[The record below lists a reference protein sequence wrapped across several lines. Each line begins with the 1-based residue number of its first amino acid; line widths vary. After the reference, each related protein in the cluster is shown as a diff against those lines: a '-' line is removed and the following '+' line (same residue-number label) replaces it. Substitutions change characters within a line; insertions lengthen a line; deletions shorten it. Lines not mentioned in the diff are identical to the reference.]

1 MQRNDRV
8 AIVAIAGMG
17 GLGKTELAIQYAK
30 QYVEFYTGG
39 VCWLQAKEFNLDKQ
53 IVEFV
58 QIYLNTSVPQELLSE
73 PITTEQKIAWCW
85 QHWQPPGQV
94 LLVLDDVIDLSS
106 CREILPRDNRF
117 RVLVTTRLRQI
128 DPSFFELSLDV
139 LSLKASLELLTAL
152 IGKNRIN
159 YQRNFAEELC
169 KWLGCLPLGL
179 ELIGR
184 YLAEDPDLSVAE
196 ILKRLETQRLQD
208 EAIELDEQQRRK
220 NYSLMT
226 AQRSVRAAFELS
238 WEQLT
243 SYASQVAQ
251 LLGFFSPNVIPWELV
266 ESTAKQLNWT
276 EQNLKDARKQLYK
289 LHLIQPAGEACYKIH
304 PLIKEFLKDK
314 STKSENEI
322 FKKAFM
328 ASIMPVDDQT
338 TESST
343 NQPFPVITPV
353 VPPSE
358 TVSPTVP
365 VEQPS
370 TPQASS
376 LPSSFPPQLPA
387 WRVFLV
393 RGIFLAAIG
402 AFALVIAKLI
412 SPPPL
417 PNNYFTRGEEPLIN
431 QGIKSNNLLCQ
442 QAFEKKNQGMRAFA
456 NKQFSLAEE
465 NFQDAIKL
473 FKQTNFKC
481 SVDPETLIF
490 LNNAKA
496 NNQGNPLTI
505 AAIVPMNGSE
515 QFNKLSEQ
523 MLRGVAHVQDKFNQ
537 SKGIQG
543 RLLQVIIAK
552 DDNQAEKGKRVA
564 KHLGE
569 NNIPGDTNFRGE
581 VLGVV
586 GHFTSDVT
594 LPSGK
599 VYESERLVAV
609 SPVSTA
615 VRQSNSSP
623 SGYKFDLS
631 PYVFRTAPTD
641 SVAVEKLF
649 QYSQIIPGSG
659 QPAIIYNSEQLY
671 SLSLKEEFERK
682 FGSKRVISCDLSPK
696 SSVDTC
702 ISQTKNAK
710 FRMLD
715 LGSGRT
721 TEVLLAIERNRNKL
735 PLLGGDALYS
745 DDKLPS
751 DFGDRSE
758 NMVLAVASHIEL
770 FSKSFKEESKT
781 LWGTQYVGWRTA
793 SAYDASGAIV
803 EGLRKNPT
811 RSGLFD
817 ALSSR
822 DFSAEGA
829 TAKVQFDELHD
840 RKIAP
845 EDNHKIGV
853 LVQVKK
859 QCIPNDKK
867 MYRFCLLKGY

>member
-1 MQRNDRV
+1 LHQQLQRNDGV

-30 QYVEFYTGG
+30 KYANVYPGG
-39 VCWLQAKEFNLDKQ
+39 ICWLQAKEPNLTTQ
-53 IVEFV
+53 IVDF
-58 QIYLNTSVPQELLSE
+58 IKNYFDISIPQDFSSELS
-73 PITTEQKIAWCW
+73 KISWCW
-85 QHWQPPGQV
+85 QHWQRPGQV
-94 LLVLDDVIDLSS
+94 LLVLDDVTDLASY
-106 CREILPRDNRF
+106 REILPRDNRF
-117 RVLVTTRLRQI
+117 RVLVTTRTRQI
-128 DPSFFELSLDV
+128 DASFSLSLDV
-139 LSLKASLELLTAL
+139 LSLESSLELLIAL
-152 IGKNRIN
+152 IPNDDRIKNQ
-159 YQRNFAEELC
+159 QRVAEELC
-169 KWLGCLPLGL
+169 KWLGYLPLGL
-179 ELIGR
+179 ELVGR
-184 YLAEDPDLSVAE
+184 YLAEDPDLSLAE
-196 ILKRLETQRLQD
+196 ILQRLQS
-208 EAIELDEQQRRK
+208 QRLQ
-220 NYSLMT
+220 NE
-226 AQRSVRAAFELS
+226 AQRGVRAAFELS
-238 WEQLT
+238 WQQLN
-243 SYASQVAQ
+243 SNAFQVAK
-251 LLGFFSPNVIPWELV
+251 LLGSFSFNVIPWEVV
-266 ESTAKQLNWT
+266 ELTAKRLDWT
-276 EQNLKDARKQLYK
+276 EQNLEDAKKQLYK
-289 LHLIQPAGEACYKIH
+289 LHLIQRVDKGWYKIH

-314 STKSENEI
+314 STKLENKI
-322 FKKAFM
+322 FKKAFVESM
-328 ASIMPVDDQT
+328 MSVDDQT

-343 NQPFPVITPV
+343 NQPFPVISPV

-365 VEQPS
+365 IEQPS

-387 WRVFLV
+387 WRFFLV

-402 AFALVIAKLI
+402 VFALVIVKLI

-431 QGIKSNNLLCQ
+431 QDIKSDNSLCK
-442 QAFEKKNQGMRAFA
+442 QAFEEKKKGMQAFTQ
-456 NKQFSLAEE
+456 NDFSVAEK
-465 NFQDAIKL
+465 NFQNAIEL
-473 FKQTNFKC
+473 FKKTNFKC

-496 NNQGNPLTI
+496 NNPNNQGNPLTI
-505 AAIVPMNGSE
+505 AAVVPMNGSE

-523 MLRGVAHVQDKFNQ
+523 TLRGVAHVQDKFNQ
-537 SKGIQG
+537 SNGIQG

-552 DDNQAEKGKRVA
+552 DDNQAEKGIRVA

-581 VLGVV
+581 ILGVV

-609 SPVSTA
+609 SPISTA

-641 SVAVEKLF
+641 SVAAEKLF

-671 SLSLKEEFERK
+671 SLSLKEAFERK
-682 FGSKRVISCDLSPK
+682 FGFQQMISCDLSSK
-696 SSVDTC
+696 SIDTC
-702 ISQTKNAK
+702 ISKTKNAK

-715 LGSGRT
+715 LGSGKT
-721 TEVLLAIERNRNKL
+721 TDVLLAIERNRNKL

-770 FSKSFKEESKT
+770 FSKSFKEESQT

-793 SAYDASGAIV
+793 SAYDAAGAIV

-817 ALSSR
+817 VLSSR

-829 TAKVQFDELHD
+829 TAKVQFDKLHD
-840 RKIAP
+840 RKITP
-845 EDNHKIGV
+845 EDYHNIGV